1 VIRPLRADGYNVI
14 AAQYGLDTNVGDVE
28 TVRRTINRV
37 GGPALLVGHS
47 YGGTVITAAGTD
59 DRVAGLVYIC
69 ALAPDETETS
79 QSQIDKFPATPVFGH
94 VEVAD
99 GRVWLL
105 PEGTKNFCGDLS
117 EEEQGLVWATHFA
130 PDADL
135 FNHNAPGVA
144 WRDKPSWWVLGKQDQ
159 TVHPELQKFASERIG
174 AKVFPV
180 DSSHVPMLSH
190 PDFVVDVIRQAAKAI
205 EESSLKAGVA

>member
-1 VIRPLRADGYNVI
+1 MIPTLQADGYKVI
-14 AAQYGLDTNVGDVE
+14 AAQYGLDTNLDDVE
-28 TVRRTINRV
+28 TVRRTISRV
-37 GGPALLVGHS
+37 GGPVLLAGHS
-47 YGGTVITAAGTD
+47 YGGTVITAAGID

-69 ALAPDETETS
+69 ALGPDETESS
-79 QSQIDKFPATPVFGH
+79 QGQIDKFPLTPVFSH

-99 GRVWLL
+99 GRLWLL

-117 EEEQGLVWATHFA
+117 EEEQALVWATHYA

-144 WRDKPSWWVLGKQDQ
+144 WRDKPSWWVLGTQDQ
-159 TVHPELQKFASERIG
+159 TVNPELQKFASERMG
-174 AKVFPV
+174 ATVCPV

-190 PDFVVDVIRQAAKAI
+190 PDFVIDVIRQAAKAI
-205 EESSLKAGVA
+205 EESSVKAGVA